1 MARSRVY
8 RHDVRCP
15 ECGSNWMRKNGF
27 TNGRQA
33 YRCGDCQHGCVPG
46 GAYRRP
52 GPAVKEQGIAM
63 YVEGSSLSAI
73 GRLLGYTP
81 AAVLGWVKKGGAPR

>member
-8 RHDVRCP
+8 RHDIRGP

-33 YRCGDCQHGCVPG
+33 YR
-46 GAYRRP
+46 RRTRP
-52 GPAVKEQGIAM
+52 RRALRPQ
-63 YVEGSSLSAI
+63 
-73 GRLLGYTP
+73 RLLLP
-81 AAVLGWVKKGGAPR
+81 QLVQRGAPPFLTQPSTAAGV

>member
-1 MARSRVY
+1 MARRRVY
-8 RHDVRCP
+8 RHDIRCP
-15 ECGSNWMRKNGF
+15 DCGSNRMRRDGF
-27 TNGRQA
+27 SNGRPA
-33 YRCGDCQHGCVPG
+33 YRCGDCQHGYAPG

-52 GPAVKEQGIAM
+52 GPAVKEQGIAR